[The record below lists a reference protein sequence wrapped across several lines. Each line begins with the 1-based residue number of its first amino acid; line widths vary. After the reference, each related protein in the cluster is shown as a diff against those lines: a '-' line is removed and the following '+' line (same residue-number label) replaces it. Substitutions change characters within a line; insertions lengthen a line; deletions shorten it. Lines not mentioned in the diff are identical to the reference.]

1 MKRLL
6 LATLVALATTP
17 AWAEIVTEEIEYTAD
32 GVTMKGYMAWDGEI
46 EGKRPGVLVVHEWW
60 GHNDY
65 ARKRVRQLAELGYT
79 AFALDMY
86 GDGQTADHPEDAGK
100 FAKKVAQDGESRSVR
115 FLAAQEVLESHPT
128 VESGKVAA
136 LGYCFGGSVSLN
148 MAREG
153 ADLAGVVAYHAGLS
167 SPVEAAPGEVK
178 ARVRVFT
185 GAADPMVPPEQV
197 AAFEKEMQ
205 AAGVDYEVV
214 SYEGVL
220 HSFTNPDADEFARR
234 FDMPVGYDAAA
245 DRDSWEKTQSFLKEI
260 FE

>member
-1 MKRLL
+1 MKKLL
-6 LATLVALATTP
+6 LATLVALASAP
-17 AWAEIVTEEIEYTAD
+17 AWAQIVTEEIEYRAD
-32 GVTMKGYMAWDGEI
+32 GVTMKGYMAWDDEI

-65 ARKRVRQLAELGYT
+65 ARTRVRQLAELGYT

-86 GDGQTADHPEDAGK
+86 GDGRQADHPKDAGK
-100 FAKKVAQDGESRSVR
+100 FAKQVAEDAESRSTR

-128 VESGKVAA
+128 VEADQVAA
-136 LGYCFGGSVSLN
+136 LGYCFGGSVALN

-167 SPVEAAPGEVK
+167 SPVTARPGEVQ
-178 ARVRVFT
+178 ARIRVFT

-197 AAFEKEMQ
+197 AAFEEEMQ

-220 HSFTNPDADEFARR
+220 HSFTNPEADRFARK
-234 FDMPVGYDAAA
+234 FNMPVGYDAEA
-245 DRDSWEKTQSFLKEI
+245 DQDSWQQTQVFLQEI
-260 FE
+260 FR